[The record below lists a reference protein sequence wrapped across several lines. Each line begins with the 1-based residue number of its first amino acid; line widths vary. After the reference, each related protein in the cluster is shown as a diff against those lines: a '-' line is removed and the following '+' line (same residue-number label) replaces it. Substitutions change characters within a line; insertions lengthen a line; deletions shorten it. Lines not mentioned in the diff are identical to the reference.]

1 MLGEVGRR
9 EDQQHPNELQIL
21 SSASTPLIKNQKTRL
36 HPWSLLRLLLHR
48 RCLAWFHIL
57 GLDPVC
63 PVLPGST
70 FTFHSTLSCYYCLTN
85 LIILPLLCHAFSPSL
100 LSSVCPSN
108 LLGLAQSLSSA
119 SLLTV
124 QPFDFLNRLCSHPGT
139 FSSLMPF
146 SPQMHKHWNITQS
159 HFSFLFPF
167 FFISSCVMHA
177 ALMDMGR
184 RFPLFKPVPW
194 HRTVL

>member
-1 MLGEVGRR
+1 MK
-9 EDQQHPNELQIL
+9 
-21 SSASTPLIKNQKTRL
+21 SSASSSSPS
-36 HPWSLLRLLLHR
+36 SLLLQLLSMISHFGSR
-48 RCLAWFHIL
+48 PPPSR
-57 GLDPVC
+57 P
-63 PVLPGST
+63 PRST

-139 FSSLMPF
+139 FSSLILF
-146 SPQMHKHWNITQS
+146 SAQMHKHWNIIQS
-159 HFSFLFPF
+159 QFSFLFF
-167 FFISSCVMHA
+167 LRYACSINEYGEGISAFQARCPDTGQCYSA
-177 ALMDMGR
+177 AGCDCDS
-184 RFPLFKPVPW
+184 
-194 HRTVL
+194 

>member
-1 MLGEVGRR
+1 MK
-9 EDQQHPNELQIL
+9 
-21 SSASTPLIKNQKTRL
+21 SSASSSPSSPLSMISHFGSWPPLSR
-36 HPWSLLRLLLHR
+36 PPR
-48 RCLAWFHIL
+48 
-57 GLDPVC
+57 
-63 PVLPGST
+63 ST

-139 FSSLMPF
+139 FSSLILF
-146 SPQMHKHWNITQS
+146 SAQMHKHWNIIQS
-159 HFSFLFPF
+159 HFSFLSF
-167 FFISSCVMHA
+167 FFIISSCVMHA
-177 ALMDMGR
+177 ALMNMGR
-184 RFPLFKPVPW
+184 GFPPFKPSALTPDSVIVQQGAIV
-194 HRTVL
+194 TAKI